1 MMLPIPRH
9 SLKLL
14 PALALLFAAPSCGTS
29 STPAADAGAD
39 TAAPDA
45 GADAPVAARRSVWVY
60 SQAPLAGGVPTPLR
74 DAVVAFDP
82 PGGPRQ
88 EVTTGPDGLA
98 SLTGEIP
105 GGMITI
111 AAPGHATFTA
121 LDVSPEALSALPPN
135 DLGKPS
141 TDMVVALTYTG
152 TERSVSLS
160 GKLTGKQAPDTSV
173 TLATRGLQARAGA
186 AGDTYSLR
194 VPKGL
199 PLFVVGVEGKPS
211 SSGREVTFADARF
224 FKVDGPAP
232 TADTTLDLDLSKG
245 VLPSA
250 TSTFKVELPGGASG
264 PLGGSSVAFCQTQSV
279 DSGLLLGITAKS
291 APSADLAS
299 FTCELRAASPDI
311 APEALQTLVAVQ
323 TADGAVSVSGVLGVV
338 PDGTVWKDLLP
349 PPALTIAT
357 VKRTDPIP
365 TEGLPKEATTCQ
377 LTLTYR
383 EQLVWAVVG
392 PFGKPCPTAITLPEP
407 PSGTTLPATLR
418 ASLLGLADPVV
429 LPGRHGDLFFKRVSV
444 SRTFTVTTR

>member
-14 PALALLFAAPSCGTS
+14 PALALLLAAPSCGTS
-29 STPAADAGAD
+29 STPAADAGA
-39 TAAPDA
+39 AVPDA
-45 GADAPVAARRSVWVY
+45 GADAPVSPRRSFWVY
-60 SQAPLAGGVPTPLR
+60 SQAPLAGGVPTPLP

-98 SLTGEIP
+98 SLTGEIT
-105 GGMITI
+105 GGMITV

-135 DLGKPS
+135 NVGKPS

-152 TERSVSLS
+152 TDRTVQLS
-160 GKLTGKQAPDTSV
+160 GKLTGKQAPDSPV
-173 TLATRGLQARAGA
+173 TLTTRGLQARVGVAG
-186 AGDTYSLR
+186 GTYSLR

-199 PLFVVGVEGKPS
+199 PLFVVGLEGTGS
-211 SSGREVTFADARF
+211 ATGREVTYTGARF
-224 FKVDGPAP
+224 FKVEGPAP
-232 TADTTLDLDLSKG
+232 TADTTLDLDVSQG
-245 VLPSA
+245 ALPSA

-264 PLGGSSVAFCQTQSV
+264 PLGGSSIAFCQTQSA

-299 FTCELRAASPDI
+299 FTCELRAASADI
-311 APEALQTLVAVQ
+311 SPEALQTLVAVQ
-323 TADGAVSVSGVLGVV
+323 TADGAVSVAGALGPV

-377 LTLTYR
+377 LNLTYR
-383 EQLVWAVVG
+383 EQLVWAAVG
-392 PFGKPCPTAITLPEP
+392 PFGRPCPSAITLPEP

-418 ASLLGLADPVV
+418 ASLIGLADPVEV
-429 LPGRHGDLFFKRVSV
+429 PGRKGDLFFKRVSV